1 MPGISPNALYFL
13 RSYIVVGSIW
23 VLSSCGDEPEI
34 RSYEIPSEYTGP
46 VVSWKLPEEWGENPD
61 LSGPMAG
68 SFHVKTELG
77 PVGRIGVMPFRES
90 VSSVDVAN
98 MFGMELGQASIDE
111 EKLKEIS
118 EIKKIGD
125 REFELIR
132 ISDKVY
138 DESTRTIL
146 LALHRNKGETWLFP
160 FIGDRDLIR
169 EQEKNFESFLASTIL
184 RAGQVEIRAKAP
196 PLPPPPPKNVKGSPS
211 WEIPKHWVK
220 TSASSM
226 RLASYEVSDGNGSKL
241 DFSVTSFPGDVGG
254 TLANVNRWL
263 GQIGIDPI
271 QESDLN
277 QFISPII
284 LDEKEAQLVVAEG
297 ETDSLFAAI
306 LVIEDRSWFF
316 KITGNREL
324 AKVEKSNFL
333 SFLDSV
339 CFH

>member
-1 MPGISPNALYFL
+1 MPGSFL
-13 RSYIVVGSIW
+13 RAQSFLRLCIVLGSAWI
-23 VLSSCGDEPEI
+23 LSSCGDQPEI

-46 VVSWKLPEEWGENPD
+46 VVSWELPEEWGENPD

-77 PVGRIGVMPFRES
+77 PMGRIGVMPFRET

-98 MFGMELGQASIDE
+98 MFSMELGQTSLNE
-111 EKLKEIS
+111 ESLKEIN

-125 REFELIR
+125 REFEWIR
-132 ISDKVY
+132 LSDKGN
-138 DESTRTIL
+138 DGSTRTIL
-146 LALHRNKGETWLFP
+146 LALYRNKGETWLFP

-169 EQEKNFESFLASTIL
+169 EQEKNFESFLASTTL
-184 RAGQVEIRAKAP
+184 RAGQVEIRAKSP
-196 PLPPPPPKNVKGSPS
+196 TLPPPPPQDVKGAPT
-211 WEIPKHWVK
+211 WVIPKHWVK

-226 RLASYEVSDGNGSKL
+226 RLASYEVSDENGSKL

-263 GQIGIDPI
+263 GQIGIDPVK
-271 QESDLN
+271 EADLDKY
-277 QFISPII
+277 ISPII
-284 LDEKEAQLVVAEG
+284 LDEKDAQLVVAEG
-297 ETDSLFAAI
+297 EKESLFAAI
-306 LVIEDRSWFF
+306 LMVKDRSWFF
-316 KITGNREL
+316 KITGSREL